1 MVAVFDVQG
10 EMLASLET
18 SALRLA
24 DLYAWSRYLAQYPIR
39 QKLARKMRPNF
50 TSASPSADQ
59 DQFLSLEVQLVDGPQ
74 DDNLPTPCG
83 GPVAAALA
91 AIDQPCHLGRIDE
104 SLRQLASYAPQVVE
118 SVDFSDLFDL
128 VVILDQQVRFLS
140 RRLRKT
146 QLDAGKPNSRRQ
158 QAVQLGWARSADVIW
173 ILQTLHKP
181 RVTRHQLRHW
191 ADRELIESKLTEQG
205 ARLYSVV
212 SVLNFVDTLD

>member
-1 MVAVFDVQG
+1 MDAATNIQG
-10 EMLASLET
+10 EMSTNLEA

-24 DLYAWSRYLAQYPIR
+24 DLYAWSRYLAQYPTR

-74 DDNLPTPCG
+74 DETLPPPCG
-83 GPVAAALA
+83 GPVAEALA
-91 AIDQPCHLGRIDE
+91 AVGQPCHSGHIDE
-104 SLRQLASYAPQVVE
+104 SLRQLASLAPQVVE

-128 VVILDQQVRFLS
+128 VAILNQQVRFLS

-146 QLDAGKPNSRRQ
+146 QADVGKPNARRQ

-181 RVTRHQLRHW
+181 QVTRHQLRHW
-191 ADRELIESKLTEQG
+191 ADRELVESKLTEQG